1 MRERA
6 AKTLPRALLICGH
19 TPYKNLPRVGEVTF
33 LGNRMLAE
41 AMCQQNA
48 VEIQKSEKEYAF

>member
-1 MRERA
+1 MRKRA

-33 LGNRMLAE
+33 LGNRMSAE
-41 AMCQQNA
+41 AMCQQNV
-48 VEIQKSEKEYAF
+48 VEIQKSEKE